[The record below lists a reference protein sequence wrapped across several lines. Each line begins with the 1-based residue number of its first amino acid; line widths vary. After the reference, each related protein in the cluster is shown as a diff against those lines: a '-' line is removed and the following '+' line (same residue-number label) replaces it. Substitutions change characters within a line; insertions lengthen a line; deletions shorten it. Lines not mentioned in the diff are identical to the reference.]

1 MHKTKKAAFLS
12 LIILIIIIAALL
24 LRPRHIKLDLSDNS
38 NISIVRE
45 GNEISL
51 SSDEK
56 SQLIDIVEKITVMP
70 WLFAPASGWTY
81 RILYTS
87 TDNRT
92 NSIIVL
98 DNKVTIDRMSY
109 HPFGKSASLVTDF
122 LDTIY
127 NRSLVTI
134 NIDNADSITVINKS
148 NGKTGVF
155 EGARLKDLTDAL
167 AFTPSHP
174 VTFHDDN
181 DSSVQYVLNIQYKD
195 GSSEKLSIVK
205 CPAILYKN
213 QYLSVDLYALELI
226 QEEVDN

>member
-1 MHKTKKAAFLS
+1 MNKKKIL
-12 LIILIIIIAALL
+12 LIIGTILLILLIIL
-24 LRPRHIKLDLSDNS
+24 LRPRHIKLSLSDTEDFS
-38 NISIVRE
+38 VVRE
-45 GNEISL
+45 GNEVSL
-51 SSDEK
+51 TQAEK
-56 SQLIDIVEKITVMP
+56 SQLIDMIEDITVMP
-70 WLFAPASGWTY
+70 WLFAPTSGWTY

-98 DNKVTIDRMSY
+98 DNKVTINRMSY

-134 NIDNADSITVINKS
+134 NIDNADSITVTNKS
-148 NGKTGVF
+148 NSKTGVF

-181 DSSVQYVLNIQYKD
+181 DSSVQYVLIHT
-195 GSSEKLSIVK
+195 I
-205 CPAILYKN
+205 
-213 QYLSVDLYALELI
+213 
-226 QEEVDN
+226 

>member
-1 MHKTKKAAFLS
+1 MNKKKIL
-12 LIILIIIIAALL
+12 LIIGTILLILLIIL
-24 LRPRHIKLDLSDNS
+24 LRPRHIKLSLSDTEDFS
-38 NISIVRE
+38 VVRE
-45 GNEISL
+45 GNEVSL
-51 SSDEK
+51 TQAEK
-56 SQLIDIVEKITVMP
+56 SQLIDMIEDITVMP
-70 WLFAPASGWTY
+70 WLFAPTSGWTY

-98 DNKVTIDRMSY
+98 DNKVTINRMSY

-195 GSSEKLSIVK
+195 GASEELSIVK
-205 CPAILYKN
+205 CPEILYKN